1 MEDLTMRLSI
11 TSTTGGPLELTVPRG
26 ETVEGL
32 RTRISQKLRLPR
44 NRTILLHR
52 DRQLTAGKLLELGV
66 TDGSKLTLVPVI
78 EAGLVFST
86 TRSKRTMMD
95 VLESLPDNQI
105 SDFLSGHSPLT
116 INLGI
121 GAHVMYVQLQLSEQ
135 DVKKLQENGDLRIQR
150 NTELQNSLSTAVGM
164 SQADSGSMSFITS
177 ESPQK
182 SSTPVLD
189 SGVCPTAVH
198 DNVERPLNPNA
209 VSFSSIPRANNQQYS
224 SLPQSSQ
231 FGHTQ
236 PSAYSQSSGPLQAT
250 APISSS
256 APAGFSPGPP
266 SPVEATTFEKSNV
279 QTSPSTDQRRQT
291 GAVIESFVNHSPGVF
306 SGTFSGTLAPLSQTG
321 VSHPRHGINI
331 ILQIL
336 SDLLRAAC
344 HHQVALSH
352 ALPEHHCPAVNSSLN
367 PVLTEGGSGKTRSK
381 PVVTQRAEHTG
392 EEINSHRSLTEEE
405 QTLHC
410 KLERLQS
417 LMHERRFRKR
427 TQRSTHLPQMSH
439 PYQRQ
444 QHL

>member
-1 MEDLTMRLSI
+1 MNDFLSYK
-11 TSTTGGPLELTVPRG
+11 SFLFSWS
-26 ETVEGL
+26 L
-32 RTRISQKLRLPR
+32 RIYNLSFL
-44 NRTILLHR
+44 TIL
-52 DRQLTAGKLLELGV
+52 
-66 TDGSKLTLVPVI
+66 
-78 EAGLVFST
+78 
-86 TRSKRTMMD
+86 
-95 VLESLPDNQI
+95 QI

-150 NTELQNSLSTAVGM
+150 NTELQTSLSTAVGM

-266 SPVEATTFEKSNV
+266 SPVEATTFEK
-279 QTSPSTDQRRQT
+279 
-291 GAVIESFVNHSPGVF
+291 VIVISYK
-306 SGTFSGTLAPLSQTG
+306 TIYI
-321 VSHPRHGINI
+321 SH
-331 ILQIL
+331 
-336 SDLLRAAC
+336 LLVPNMTKYTK
-344 HHQVALSH
+344 HVLFF
-352 ALPEHHCPAVNSSLN
+352 LPE
-367 PVLTEGGSGKTRSK
+367 
-381 PVVTQRAEHTG
+381 
-392 EEINSHRSLTEEE
+392 
-405 QTLHC
+405 
-410 KLERLQS
+410 
-417 LMHERRFRKR
+417 
-427 TQRSTHLPQMSH
+427 
-439 PYQRQ
+439 
-444 QHL
+444 